1 MAELIEHFDEA
12 IAALR
17 TARHALE
24 SGLGPLLAGQPMDR
38 AALDAL
44 RHLTARH
51 AEMASQ
57 LRALM
62 SDGRADYVMRFETEQ
77 LSTYFDDAESA
88 IALRLRGYPR
98 YC

>member
-17 TARHALE
+17 AARHALE
-24 SGLGPLLAGQPMDR
+24 LGLGPILTTQPMDC
-38 AALDAL
+38 AALDTL

-51 AEMASQ
+51 AEMALQ
-57 LRALM
+57 LRCLL
-62 SDGRADYVMRFETEQ
+62 SEGKADHVMQVETEQ
-77 LSTYFDDAESA
+77 LSAYFDDAEGA
-88 IALRLRGYPR
+88 IALRLRGGPR